1 MQYPLFLVYLDQ
13 VVLNEFCFAIVDIF
27 NNLFQVVYIGFA
39 VKSIIRSFF
48 F

>member
-1 MQYPLFLVYLDQ
+1 MQCPLFLVYLDQ

-27 NNLFQVVYIGFA
+27 NNLFQVVHIGFA